1 MKLDQPAHK
10 VPQVLMEAQVL
21 PAQLVP
27 MAQMAVLDQLAH
39 KVPQVLMEAQV
50 LPAQQVP
57 MELTAV

>member
-27 MAQMAVLDQLAH
+27 MAQMAVLDQLA
-39 KVPQVLMEAQV
+39 Q
-50 LPAQQVP
+50 
-57 MELTAV
+57 